1 MQTAFELSR
10 AGRYRKRAEELRAMA
25 ENTSNEEVK
34 KALLDTAASFDQL
47 VECAKYVGQRSP
59 LSVIYNSKSVMSYSG
74 EKLPVQRAVR
84 TDRNGPHSRHW
95 NFGPFRL
102 PSDMKIRTSRHS
114 ARLDFRLL
122 ITANYRLLLND
133 ASSSC
138 ATLVSKLTMA
148 AASLCR
154 PS

>member
-59 LSVIYNSKSVMSYSG
+59 L
-74 EKLPVQRAVR
+74 
-84 TDRNGPHSRHW
+84 
-95 NFGPFRL
+95 F
-102 PSDMKIRTSRHS
+102 SD
-114 ARLDFRLL
+114 L
-122 ITANYRLLLND
+122 
-133 ASSSC
+133 
-138 ATLVSKLTMA
+138 
-148 AASLCR
+148 
-154 PS
+154 